1 MTTSSNSA
9 QQRAQ
14 DRSIAAKALARMM
27 EPALAEMQQ
36 IAELS
41 TQYLDSL
48 KTTDQ
53 RLSPMHWLRLLPG
66 TISLVKADRAY
77 RIGMP
82 WIAGLDESS
91 GREGRAK

>member
-1 MTTSSNSA
+1 
-9 QQRAQ
+9 
-14 DRSIAAKALARMM
+14 MM

-41 TQYLDSL
+41 IQYLDSL

-53 RLSPMHWLRLLPG
+53 RLSPTHWLKLLPG
-66 TISLVKADRAY
+66 TISLIEAERAY
-77 RIGMP
+77 RAGMP

-91 GREGRAK
+91 GRDDCAK